1 MSTEI
6 TPLLRGRKAVPIYIG
21 YLVAVILFVVPVLFM
36 IWSAFRASIDIT
48 GDPFNVFSALTL
60 DNYVKVFENFDFA
73 RYIGNSFLI
82 AGTSTILG
90 LVLGGPA
97 AYVIVRRKWTHV
109 GFFILIARMAPGVM
123 FLLPL
128 FFFSVSIGAPS
139 NTPLNYA
146 LLIAAHLIIT
156 LPLCIW
162 LLIPFFEAVPESLE
176 EASMIDGATVMKRF
190 LSIIVPLVTPGIA
203 VATTLSF
210 VFSWNYF
217 LFALALA
224 NTDTIPLPVIA
235 FSFIG
240 EGQSDYGAL
249 MAASTLISLPALVLS
264 IIAQRWL
271 VRGLTGGAVK

>member
-1 MSTEI
+1 MSTESV
-6 TPLLRGRKAVPIYIG
+6 PRLRGRKAVGIYLG
-21 YLVAVILFVVPVLFM
+21 YLVAIVLFVVPVLFM
-36 IWSAFRASIDIT
+36 IWSAFRPSIQIT
-48 GDPFNVFSALTL
+48 SNPFGIFSPVNLNNFITVF
-60 DNYVKVFENFDFA
+60 DNFDFA
-73 RYIGNSFLI
+73 RYILNSLII

-97 AYVIVRRKWTHV
+97 AYVIVRRRWTHV

-139 NTPLNYA
+139 NTFLNYT

-176 EASMIDGATVMKRF
+176 EASMIDGASVMRRF
-190 LSIIVPLVTPGIA
+190 ISVVMPLVAPGVA
-203 VATTLSF
+203 VSITLSF

-217 LFALALA
+217 LFALALS
-224 NTDTIPLPVIA
+224 NTETIPLPVIA

-249 MAASTLISLPALVLS
+249 MAASTLISLPALILS
-264 IIAQRWL
+264 IVAQRWL